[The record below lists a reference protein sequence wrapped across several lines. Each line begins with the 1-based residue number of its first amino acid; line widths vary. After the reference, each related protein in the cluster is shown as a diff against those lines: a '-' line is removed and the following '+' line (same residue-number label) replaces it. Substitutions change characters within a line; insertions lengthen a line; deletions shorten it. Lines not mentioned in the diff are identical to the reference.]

1 LVDTQ
6 DLKSC
11 GFTAVR
17 VRFPSWVQINSI
29 EKQWEKVI
37 KDPKKEN

>member
-11 GFTAVR
+11 EPKKFVR
-17 VRFPSWVQINSI
+17 VRFPL
-29 EKQWEKVI
+29 EAH
-37 KDPKKEN
+37 KKRG